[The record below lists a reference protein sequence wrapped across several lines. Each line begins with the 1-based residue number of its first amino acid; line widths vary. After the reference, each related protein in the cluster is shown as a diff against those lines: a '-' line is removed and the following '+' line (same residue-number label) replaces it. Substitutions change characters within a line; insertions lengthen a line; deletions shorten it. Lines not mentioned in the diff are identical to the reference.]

1 MNTTTPAVDEYFASL
16 PTEQREALE
25 RLRTIVKA
33 RVPEWHEE
41 IKTKIPAIRYKGKTV
56 VGLGAFKNHVGLYV
70 MFGQALKLLAD
81 KLAPYDTGNLVIRFT
96 PDTPIPEK
104 LIEEIVHIRLKEIDS
119 ER

>member
-1 MNTTTPAVDEYFASL
+1 MNTTSPAVEEYFASL

-41 IKTKIPAIRYKGKTV
+41 MKTNIPAIRHKGKTV
-56 VGLGAFKNHVGLYV
+56 VGLGAFKDHVGLYV

-81 KLAPYDTGNLVIRFT
+81 KLAPYNTGNLVIRFT
-96 PDTPIPEK
+96 PDKPLPER
-104 LIEEIVHIRLKEIDS
+104 LVEEIVDIRLKEIDS
-119 ER
+119 R